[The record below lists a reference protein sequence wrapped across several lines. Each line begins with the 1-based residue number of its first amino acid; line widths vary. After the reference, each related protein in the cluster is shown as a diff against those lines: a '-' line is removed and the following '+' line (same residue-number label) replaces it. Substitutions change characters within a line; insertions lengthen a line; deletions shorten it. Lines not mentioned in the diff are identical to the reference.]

1 MGSIQLHELTKNF
14 AGAKANAVHEVSLE
28 IADGEFLVL
37 VGPSGCG
44 KSTLLRMI
52 AGIETATSGRIL
64 IDGKDATYAL
74 PKHRDIAMVFQNYAL
89 YPHMTVAENLHFAL
103 KLRKM
108 PKAERAQRVGEVMG
122 MLRLDELERRRP
134 GQLSGGQRQRVA
146 MGRAMVREPAA
157 FLMDE
162 PLSNLDAKLR
172 VAMRAELARLHERL
186 ATTTVYVTHDQTEA
200 MTLGQRVAVLKDGV
214 LQQVDT
220 PTALYHRPRNL
231 FVAAF
236 IGSPTINLVE
246 AELTD
251 GALRFGAL
259 SIPVPAGADLG
270 SRERVILGIRP
281 SDLEL
286 AEFADGGAPR
296 IPARLEVVENLGPEM
311 HAIFPLDV
319 PRVDADATRGSVE
332 AEDAGDEQLLADER
346 ALFTASSPPAPRFTP
361 ARRWSSRSTPHGC
374 SSSTPRAGR
383 RSPARWPA
391 ALPDRPA
398 ARRRPAHGRAGIE
411 PRMRS
416 R

>member
-1 MGSIQLHELTKNF
+1 MGQIALNELTKSF
-14 AGAKANAVHEVSLE
+14 PGAGANAVHEVSLE

-52 AGIETATSGRIL
+52 AGIETVSSGQIL
-64 IDGKDATYAL
+64 IDGVDSTHTL

-103 KLRKM
+103 RLRRM
-108 PKAERAQRVGEVMG
+108 PRAERERRVGEVMR
-122 MLRLDELERRRP
+122 MLRLAELGRRKP

-172 VAMRAELARLHERL
+172 VAMRSELARLHERL
-186 ATTTVYVTHDQTEA
+186 HTTTVYVTHDQTEA

-220 PTALYHRPRNL
+220 PTELYHGPCNL

-246 AELTD
+246 AEIDD
-251 GALRFGAL
+251 GALRFGGI
-259 SIPVPAGADLG
+259 SIPLPPHADLG
-270 SRERVILGIRP
+270 NRSEVILGIRP
-281 SDLEL
+281 SDFEL
-286 AEFADGGAPR
+286 AEFAEPSSPR
-296 IPARLEVVENLGPEM
+296 ISARLEVVEHLGAEV
-311 HAIFPLDV
+311 HAIFPV
-319 PRVDADATRGSVE
+319 EAPRVDADTRIDGAE
-332 AEDAGDEQLLADER
+332 AQGDQQLLAEER
-346 ALFTASSPPAPRFTP
+346 SLFTA
-361 ARRWSSRSTPHGC
+361 
-374 SSSTPRAGR
+374 
-383 RSPARWPA
+383 
-391 ALPDRPA
+391 ALA
-398 ARRRPAHGRAGIE
+398 ARVPLAAGQE
-411 PRMRS
+411 VELALDTTRLLFFDPNS
-416 R
+416 GEAVVEAVPSLT

>member
-1 MGSIQLHELTKNF
+1 MGQIALHELTKTF
-14 AGAKANAVHEVSLE
+14 PAAKANAVHEISLE

-52 AGIETATSGRIL
+52 AGIETASSGRIL
-64 IDGKDATYAL
+64 IDGADATHAL
-74 PKHRDIAMVFQNYAL
+74 PKHRDIAMVFQSYAL

-103 KLRKM
+103 KLRRM
-108 PKAERAQRVGEVMG
+108 PKAERNQRVGEVMR
-122 MLRLDELERRRP
+122 MLRLAELERRKP

-172 VAMRAELARLHERL
+172 VAMRSELARLHERL

-220 PTALYHRPRNL
+220 PQSLYHSPRNL

-236 IGSPTINLVE
+236 IGSPTINLVR
-246 AELTD
+246 AEIAE
-251 GALRFGAL
+251 GALRFGGHSL
-259 SIPVPAGADLG
+259 PIPAHAELG
-270 SRERVILGIRP
+270 GRSEAILGIRP

-286 AEFADGGAPR
+286 AELADPSLPR
-296 IPARLEVVENLGPEM
+296 ITARLEVVENLGAEI
-311 HAIFPLDV
+311 HAIFPLEA
-319 PRVDADATRGSVE
+319 PRIDAE
-332 AEDAGDEQLLADER
+332 ASGGAVREAGDEQLLAEER
-346 ALFTASSPPAPRFTP
+346 ALFTASLP
-361 ARRWSSRSTPHGC
+361 ARAPLSPGQEVELALDTERLHFFDVGSGEAVA
-374 SSSTPRAGR
+374 RATAA
-383 RSPARWPA
+383 SPVA
-391 ALPDRPA
+391 
-398 ARRRPAHGRAGIE
+398 
-411 PRMRS
+411 
-416 R
+416 